1 MRSKTLLHGIGKS
14 RKGRPSISFQTLV
27 DRTKMSAFAGVVKAA
42 QISDEAAL
50 DAAKR
55 LQEAPGVKF
64 RRQAELGGLTAAAA
78 PAIGA
83 ASRAVK
89 GAIDAKKGRFGAA
102 RAAFRDTTRGGVVA
116 DAFRGGLTGVAIG
129 TGRES
134 LEDARAKRTVRQYVE
149 QHGGR

>member
-1 MRSKTLLHGIGKS
+1 MRSKTLFHGIGKS
-14 RKGRPSISFQTLV
+14 RKGRPPISFQTLV
-27 DRTKMSAFAGVVKAA
+27 DRAKMSAFFEAVKTAA
-42 QISDEAAL
+42 ISDDAAL

-55 LQEAPGVKF
+55 LQESPGTKF
-64 RRQAELGGLTAAAA
+64 RRQAELGALTATAA
-78 PAIGA
+78 PVIGA

-89 GAIDAKKGRFGAA
+89 GAIDAKKGRLGAA

-134 LEDARAKRTVRQYVE
+134 LEDARAKKTVRRYIE
-149 QHGGR
+149 QHGGQ